1 MHHWWCAIKAFF
13 IRQINSRKSK
23 KSEYNTIT
31 LMLTGALWE
40 EVKSNKLKY
49 HPCMR
54 SSHTNIKYFDL
65 LSTKSSI
72 ALNFVNTNALFC
84 IYAAIE
90 NPLHSYTH
98 IHILDIVVI
107 YHSFEYHRFASILL
121 FGGCIYF
128 IFSFWFQFISI
139 CQNITV
145 PFHLFS
151 ALV

>member
-31 LMLTGALWE
+31 LMLTGALWK

-72 ALNFVNTNALFC
+72 ALNFVNTNA
-84 IYAAIE
+84 YTTQ
-90 NPLHSYTH
+90 LHSYSYSRYCCYLSFFWISPFCLNSFVWWMH
-98 IHILDIVVI
+98 LLYFFILISI
-107 YHSFEYHRFASILL
+107 YFYLPKHYSSILFVL
-121 FGGCIYF
+121 STGLVYF
-128 IFSFWFQFISI
+128 IFI
-139 CQNITV
+139 NY
-145 PFHLFS
+145 
-151 ALV
+151 